1 MPTLNRSEGRDVHIH
16 DARSPD
22 EVLGGLILTNGV
34 TKANFHSMIE
44 ILFIFTSTFFL
55 QHNGDTNTTV
65 QRDNTPLQPGSYYIV
80 TAGKFL
86 TSKILKRFLAQQL
99 SHKLG
104 SISVNNEPWLVRTI
118 SLQSGTRTKAFCDA
132 VRSRDRRCIITGDRA
147 VRARRGNWAGFEAAH
162 IFPLAYNAQWME
174 QNFSRWITMPSTNGE
189 SINSVQNGLL
199 LRSDIHQLFDSYM
212 ISINPD
218 VCINK

>member
-34 TKANFHSMIE
+34 TKANFHSTIE

-99 SHKLG
+99 SQVQFQSTMNHGWCGRFPFKVGLAQRHFAMQC
-104 SISVNNEPWLVRTI
+104 VREI
-118 SLQSGTRTKAFCDA
+118 
-132 VRSRDRRCIITGDRA
+132 V
-147 VRARRGNWAGFEAAH
+147 
-162 IFPLAYNAQWME
+162 
-174 QNFSRWITMPSTNGE
+174 
-189 SINSVQNGLL
+189 
-199 LRSDIHQLFDSYM
+199 
-212 ISINPD
+212 D
-218 VCINK
+218 VS